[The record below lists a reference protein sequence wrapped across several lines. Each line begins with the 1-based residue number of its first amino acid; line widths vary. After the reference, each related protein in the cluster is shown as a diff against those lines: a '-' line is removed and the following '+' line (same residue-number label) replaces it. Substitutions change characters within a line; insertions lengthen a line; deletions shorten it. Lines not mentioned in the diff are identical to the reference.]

1 MPTFLIRTYGYT
13 AGEAGLRYGL
23 AVLVGGIAGLIIS
36 GAVANRLAAMG
47 RRDASIIVALGCTL
61 LAVIPAIIAPVLHNS
76 MATLWLSGI
85 SIFGFASAIA
95 LAPVALPVVI
105 PNEMRGQVYA
115 LYLLTISVLGYAVGP
130 VLVALITDKI
140 FHDDAMVGWS
150 MALVALIAGPVAVLL
165 WTIARKQFLLS
176 GRLIEI

>member
-1 MPTFLIRTYGYT
+1 MRQARQPS
-13 AGEAGLRYGL
+13 
-23 AVLVGGIAGLIIS
+23 V
-36 GAVANRLAAMG
+36 
-47 RRDASIIVALGCTL
+47 VALPDGL
-61 LAVIPAIIAPVLHNS
+61 
-76 MATLWLSGI
+76 
-85 SIFGFASAIA
+85 
-95 LAPVALPVVI
+95 PVALPVVI